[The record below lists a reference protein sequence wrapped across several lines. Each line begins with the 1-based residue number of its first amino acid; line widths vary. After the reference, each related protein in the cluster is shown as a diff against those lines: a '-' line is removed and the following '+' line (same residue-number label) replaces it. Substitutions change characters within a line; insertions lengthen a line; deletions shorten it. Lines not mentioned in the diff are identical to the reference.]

1 MTAHTEKGLNQRARK
16 RRSGDGQR
24 PRRRWGHARRNH
36 LLGSASNNGF
46 DGWRTRFLF

>member
-1 MTAHTEKGLNQRARK
+1 MTAHNEKGLKQPARN

-36 LLGSASNNGF
+36 ILASAPNSGF